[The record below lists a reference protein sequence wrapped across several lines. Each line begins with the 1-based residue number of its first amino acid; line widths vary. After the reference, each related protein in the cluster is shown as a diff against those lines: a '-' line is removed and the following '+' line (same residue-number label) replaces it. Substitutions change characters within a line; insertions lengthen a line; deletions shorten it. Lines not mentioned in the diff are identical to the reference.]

1 VLTHVLTHDNLTTGA
16 VAPTIGPSDLG
27 LRQLTEVCGGND
39 DSQPRSVA
47 DLNHGELATLVRE
60 HLLAGHVIDRAGM
73 PVVIPFGID
82 VMRDVAIDEWMGA
95 SPVYA
100 KRMQKLLGFEGDTVE
115 VALKGFQLDIGSP
128 LEFMDFRLAVQDDQH
143 GTFHLDHC
151 GALMDVEPMGDD
163 YVVAMCHHIEDPTFD
178 ATGWATNP
186 CMRMRPLHRPPRVPA
201 DRHPHCSWT
210 VEIDESLEPTPTPE
224 RAVDVAASEAAG
236 VPLPTI
242 SGPLDDGFVD
252 YTRPLDPD
260 LRHED
265 FATGTLRA
273 IIDEIDLQGHLL
285 AQSFAR
291 AVADRLTLDQTRDA
305 VTRQF
310 IGVAGWAAER
320 LVKAFELATDPI
332 DVATVF
338 ELHPAFRPRT
348 YVNWSVEIAGD
359 GVHLRLGDCPALQ
372 EFDVPTWI
380 SELQAGRTEPLSAI
394 ATAVDPYFAVNAV
407 EPGHWVVARSG
418 VRSAE
423 LPEVSIT
430 RFSTATKFRFTE

>member
-1 VLTHVLTHDNLTTGA
+1 MNQV
-16 VAPTIGPSDLG
+16 
-27 LRQLTEVCGGND
+27 RND
-39 DSQPRSVA
+39 GRPAEPRSVA
-47 DLNHGELATLVRE
+47 DLSHDELATLVRE

-73 PVVIPFGID
+73 PVVIPYGVD
-82 VMRDVAIDEWMGA
+82 VMSDVAIDEWMGA

-163 YVVAMCHHIEDPTFD
+163 FVVAMCHHIEDPTFD

-186 CMRMRPLHRPPRVPA
+186 RMRMRPLHRPPRVPA
-201 DRHPHCSWT
+201 DRHPHCAWT
-210 VEIDESLEPTPTPE
+210 VEIDESLDPTPTPE
-224 RAVDVAASEAAG
+224 QAIAVGASEAARL
-236 VPLPTI
+236 PLATI
-242 SGPLDDGFVD
+242 SGPLDDGFAD
-252 YTRPLDPD
+252 YTRPLDPE

-265 FATGTLRA
+265 FATGALRA
-273 IIDEIDLQGHLL
+273 IIEEVDLQGHLL

-305 VTRQF
+305 VSRQF

-320 LVKAFELATDPI
+320 LVKAFGLGTDPV

-338 ELHPAFRPRT
+338 ELHPAFRPRA
-348 YVNWSVEIAGD
+348 YVDWSVELAGD
-359 GVHLRLGDCPALQ
+359 EVHLRLGNCPALR
-372 EFDVPTWI
+372 EVDVPTWM
-380 SELQAGRTEPLSAI
+380 SELQTGRTEPLSAI
-394 ATAVDPYFAVNAV
+394 ATAVDPFYAVQER
-407 EPGHWVVARSG
+407 EPGHWVVARSE

-423 LPEVSIT
+423 LPEVLVT
-430 RFSTATKFRFTE
+430 KFSTATKFRFTE